1 MKILI
6 ITAGFFPGKKYGGP
20 PVSVDNFC
28 TLMSSKQGN
37 ECFVVTSNHDL
48 GETEAYT
55 SVHKGWNDR
64 GNCKV
69 LYLSSNEFGFKKFRA
84 IIKELKPDLL
94 YLQSLF
100 SSYIIP
106 SLLIAKQLNV
116 KVLLSPRGEIC
127 KGAFNKKYK
136 KVPYIFALR
145 LLGLLNNVQCQSTSD
160 DESEMIEKV
169 LRVSKDRINK
179 ITNIP
184 SIPKKE
190 YKPTSKEVGK
200 LKLIFLSRIVEKKN
214 LKFGIE
220 ALPHIKGEVTL
231 DVYGPMEDKN
241 YWKECEKAISVLPP
255 NINVNYCGLV
265 SHDDVHDTF
274 SRYHGFL
281 FPTFSENYGQV
292 IAESLLVGCPVIIS
306 DQTPWNDLN
315 EYHGGWAIPLS
326 CAEKYKE
333 AIQSL
338 VDLNQEQ
345 FNKISTD
352 AKQYVSQKTK
362 LDEIVASYEK
372 IMNVQ

>member
-69 LYLSSNEFGFKKFRA
+69 LYLSSNEFGYKKFRE
-84 IIKELKPDLL
+84 IIRELKPDLL

-116 KVLLSPRGEIC
+116 NVLLSPRGEIC

-190 YKPTSKEVGK
+190 YKPSSKEVGK

-214 LKFGIE
+214 LKFSIE
-220 ALPHIKGEVTL
+220 ALPHIKGEVDL
-231 DVYGPMEDKN
+231 DVYGPLEDKN

-255 NINVNYCGLV
+255 NINVNYCGLI

-306 DQTPWNDLN
+306 DQTPWNDVN
-315 EYHGGWAIPLS
+315 EHHGGWAIPLS
-326 CAEKYKE
+326 CAEKFKG
-333 AIQSL
+333 AIQTL
-338 VDLNQEQ
+338 VDMNQEQ

-362 LDEIVASYEK
+362 LDEIVASYKK
-372 IMNVQ
+372 IMNVH